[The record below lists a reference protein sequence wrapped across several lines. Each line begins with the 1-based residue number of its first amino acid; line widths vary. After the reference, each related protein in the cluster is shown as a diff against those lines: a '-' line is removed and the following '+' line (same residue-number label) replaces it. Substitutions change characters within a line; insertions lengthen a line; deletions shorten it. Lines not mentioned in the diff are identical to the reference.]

1 MDPNLLSSPS
11 FISDSKVSLPV
22 FSHIFAAAA
31 DFYQLAPWKLL
42 REEIPIELRYPQA
55 GPGRI
60 VVVTGS
66 AGDVFGLS
74 AYDSAS
80 DLERMFLAQD
90 PLEIV
95 QNLSW
100 LTLCYET
107 SSYIAPQD
115 FLAIE
120 KHAWPIVNEK
130 AYPVINRMGSPGA
143 ELYPPTRDDL
153 LWLEAA
159 LPALNE
165 TFQSQDNPGIA
176 GDIQP
181 QQLILTVQTASGPTI
196 VELCIPARDITVH
209 PGG

>member
-11 FISDSKVSLPV
+11 YLSISGVSLPV

-31 DFYQLAPWKLL
+31 EFYQLAPWKLL
-42 REEIPIELRYPQA
+42 RTEVPIEIRYPQA
-55 GPGRI
+55 GSGRI
-60 VVVTGS
+60 VIVTGS

-74 AYDSAS
+74 VYDSAD
-80 DLERMFLAQD
+80 DLRRMFQAQD

-100 LTLCYET
+100 VTLCYET
-107 SSYIAPQD
+107 STYIAPEDLQ
-115 FLAIE
+115 AID
-120 KHAWPIVNEK
+120 KHGWPIVNEE

-153 LWLEAA
+153 LWLEGA

-165 TFQSQDNPGIA
+165 YFQDQDKPGIA

-181 QQLILTVQTASGPTI
+181 QQLSLTVQTAAGPAQAW
-196 VELCIPARDITVH
+196 LCIPARDITIH